1 MSALNPKLS
10 RTAVGQPTP
19 VNTLANLADTNHL
32 LQKAI
37 QKLPTE
43 IRSDIVLRC
52 DELAKLQITA
62 DAMEAAFTQLLQ
74 MIVEEREPGVKLFL
88 HITCSHENKGEQ
100 EAITNR
106 LSRFLIQFHTNLTP
120 HAAWMQDAESRINR
134 IASTLLPF
142 GGSLQVNQ
150 LKNSGCVFCIALPGK

>member
-10 RTAVGQPTP
+10 RTNVGQPAP
-19 VNTLANLADTNHL
+19 LHTLANLADTNQL
-32 LQKAI
+32 LQKAL
-37 QKLPTE
+37 QKLPTD

-52 DELAKLQITA
+52 DELARLQITNEA
-62 DAMEAAFTQLLQ
+62 LEDALSQLLQ
-74 MIVEEREPGVKLFL
+74 MIVDERETGVKLFL
-88 HITCSHENKGEQ
+88 HITCSHENKGER

-150 LKNSGCVFCIALPGK
+150 LKNSGCVFCITLSGK